1 MMIRF
6 FSAIL
11 LLLSMAGYAL
21 AQEKTPVVRLA
32 KLQIDTAQLKNY
44 RAALKEEI
52 ETSVRVEPGVLSLY
66 AVYDKDNPAQVTIF
80 ELYADENAY
89 RIHRESPH
97 FKKYKSY
104 TREMVKSLELV
115 EAVPIV
121 LGDKKKE

>member
-11 LLLSMAGYAL
+11 LLLSMAGYAW

-89 RIHRESPH
+89 RMHRESPH

>member
-89 RIHRESPH
+89 RMHRESPH